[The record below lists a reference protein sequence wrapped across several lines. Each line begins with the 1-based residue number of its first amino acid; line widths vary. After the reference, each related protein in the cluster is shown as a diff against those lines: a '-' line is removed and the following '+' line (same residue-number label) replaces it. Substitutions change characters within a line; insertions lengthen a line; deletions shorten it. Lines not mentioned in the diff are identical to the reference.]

1 MAKDCVLLHQTLLKN
16 CILRQHPPHVETVCV
31 LVNKNRKPDDYLRVE
46 IDADKIHEILDKEK
60 AEREAKEYGEKSDE
74 VVA

>member
-1 MAKDCVLLHQTLLKN
+1 M
-16 CILRQHPPHVETVCV
+16 
-31 LVNKNRKPDDYLRVE
+31 VNKNRKPDDYLRVE